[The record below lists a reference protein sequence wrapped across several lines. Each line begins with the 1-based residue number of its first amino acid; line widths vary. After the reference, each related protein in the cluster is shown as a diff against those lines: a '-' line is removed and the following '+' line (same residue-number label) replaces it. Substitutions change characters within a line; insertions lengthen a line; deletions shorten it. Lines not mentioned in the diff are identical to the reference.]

1 MLTHKVMIAT
11 IATTYRKG
19 LLQRTLHSKCVLLIV
34 LALLLNFSAVQAQNV
49 SFTTLPQ
56 NLQVYPRDLATNR
69 AVVTIEGEIATS
81 GYDAMVLD
89 VYRDGA
95 LETTTTKSLR
105 YSGGSASFL
114 FTPEIE
120 AELKNYDFE
129 VYAKEGNNEQLVERV
144 TDVVAGDV
152 FLVQGQS
159 NAVARRRTGSDSA
172 NPNQSPF
179 LRSYGTRSKAD
190 SENLEKQE
198 TENDQEWHQAEGD
211 NEVGSGAVGQWGLR
225 LGRLLVDTYSIPV
238 AIINGARGAMPIS
251 YFQRNDSNPDDLRTN
266 YGRLLWR
273 AQKAGVDDGVRAI
286 LWYQGEAGESDL
298 TGYANKFDALYKDW
312 KRDYSSIEKVYTH
325 QIRRSRP
332 DECGDIPEEE
342 KLLLRDLQRRI
353 PDSYSDVEVMSTT
366 GVNGYDD
373 CHFLY
378 QNGYKVIADNIFGQV
393 ARDLYGSSSTQNID
407 PPDVQSAFFS
417 NTEKTEITL
426 RMRDPN
432 DGLIWESG
440 SENDFALLNTSAEV
454 SSGSVNENSI
464 VLTLSGDASDA
475 TAIRYIGHINMGG
488 PWVTNTQGVGLL
500 AFSVTIDANDP
511 LPVELI
517 AFEAIVSGSDVLLQ
531 WETALERNNAGFA
544 IERSAGEGMPFT
556 EEAFVAGQ
564 GTTLK
569 AQRYR
574 HRLSSLPYGRHRFRL
589 KQLDHDG
596 TVHYSPEVEATVELP
611 NEYELSAAYPNPFN
625 PRTQFTLTVAR
636 EQRVTIEVVDM
647 LGRRVA
653 LLHDGSLTAKEA
665 HRFTIE
671 AGSLASGVYLYRA
684 VGETFAQARQVVLV
698 K

>member
-1 MLTHKVMIAT
+1 MAF
-11 IATTYRKG
+11 
-19 LLQRTLHSKCVLLIV
+19 VLL
-34 LALLLNFSAVQAQNV
+34 LSFSVVQAQDVN
-49 SFTTLPQ
+49 FTALPQ
-56 NLQVYPRDLATNR
+56 DRQLYPRNVATNR
-69 AVVTIEGEIATS
+69 AAVTIEGEIATS
-81 GYDAMVLD
+81 GYDAMVLR
-89 VYRDGA
+89 VYRDNA
-95 LETTTTKSLR
+95 LETTTTKSLN

-129 VYAKEGNNEQLVERV
+129 VYAKQGNNEQLIKRV

-152 FLVQGQS
+152 FLIQGQS
-159 NAVARRRTGSDSA
+159 NAVARKRDGSDSA

-179 LRSYGTRSKAD
+179 LRSYGTRSKDD
-190 SENLEKQE
+190 SEALEKQQ
-198 TENDQEWHQAEGD
+198 TENDQKWYQAEGD

-225 LGRLLVDTYSIPV
+225 LGRLLVDTYNIPV

-266 YGRLLWR
+266 YGRLLFR
-273 AQKAGVDDGVRAI
+273 AKKAGVEDDVRAI
-286 LWYQGEAGESDL
+286 LWYQGESGE
-298 TGYANKFDALYKDW
+298 ANLRDYEDDFDALYNDW
-312 KRDYSSIEKVYTH
+312 KSDYSSIEKVYTH
-325 QIRRSRP
+325 QIRRSRR
-332 DECGDIPEEE
+332 DKCGSIPEEE

-366 GVNGYDD
+366 GVNRYDE

-378 QNGYKVIADNIFGQV
+378 QDGYKVIADNIFGQV
-393 ARDLYGSSSTQNID
+393 ARDLYGSSNTQNID
-407 PPDVQSAFFS
+407 PPNVQSAFFS
-417 NTEKTEITL
+417 NTDKTEITL
-426 RMRDPN
+426 RMQDPN
-432 DGLIWESG
+432 DGLIWES
-440 SENDFALLNTSAEV
+440 EAEEDFVLLNTSAKV
-454 SSGSVNENSI
+454 TSGSVSGNSI
-464 VLTLSGDASDA
+464 VLTLSGDASGA

-500 AFSVTIDANDP
+500 AFSVAIEVNDP

-517 AFEAIVSGSDVLLQ
+517 AFEAIVNGSDVLLQ

-544 IERSAGEGMPFT
+544 IERSARENMPFT
-556 EEAFVAGQ
+556 EEAFITGH
-564 GTTLK
+564 GTTLR

-596 TVHYSPEVEATVELP
+596 TVHYSPEVEAIVELP
-611 NEYELSAAYPNPFN
+611 SEYELSAAYPNPFN

-647 LGRRVA
+647 LGRQVA
-653 LLHDGSLTAKEA
+653 LLHDGPLRAEET
-665 HRFTIE
+665 HRFNIE
-671 AGSLASGVYLYRA
+671 AGNLASGVYLYRA
-684 VGETFAQARQVVLV
+684 VGETFAEARRVVLV